1 MHLHN
6 SRTISDSP
14 HNAGYDYL
22 DELEYMAHITH
33 SKNTTV
39 IGVIDQFWTI
49 AVTEHLPFRE
59 IADMITKDKV
69 SKCIAMSNDTLK
81 ITGKRKPRL
90 AVAALNVHAGEGGLF
105 GNEEIEEISP
115 AIETA
120 RSIDILADGPF
131 PADTIFVTALNKK
144 YDGVV
149 CMYHDQANIPRK
161 LLATRTGVTLY
172 IGLPV
177 PRSTTAHGTAFD
189 ITGKGIADPGSL
201 ANGLKFTAML
211 AG

>member
-1 MHLHN
+1 MHSHN

-69 SKCIAMSNDTLK
+69 SKCIAMLNDTLK
-81 ITGKRKPRL
+81 KTGKRKPRL

-115 AIETA
+115 ANE
-120 RSIDILADGPF
+120 L
-131 PADTIFVTALNKK
+131 
-144 YDGVV
+144 
-149 CMYHDQANIPRK
+149 
-161 LLATRTGVTLY
+161 
-172 IGLPV
+172 
-177 PRSTTAHGTAFD
+177 PRSPDERDLRFAPTSYGVSIGSYHNASRGGELVRLRRVYPPQEGLSAF
-189 ITGKGIADPGSL
+189 G
-201 ANGLKFTAML
+201 GLKQPGA
-211 AG
+211 